1 MQAREGMARLAEQ
14 REQLQGLLHA
24 SASERDAALARGE
37 AMLGDLRELHAR
49 YEVRRRRCTPKHM
62 ALATLRAARCGNVLQ
77 EGPSNMT
84 VGLCASWACVDKALI

>member
-49 YEVRRRRCTPKHM
+49 YEVRRRCCAPESM
-62 ALATLRAARCGNVLQ
+62 ALVTLRAARCGVVLH
-77 EGPSNMT
+77 EGPRPVT
-84 VGLCASWACVDKALI
+84 